1 MTDGVNTP
9 VDLIY
14 QIELVNELPHPVF
27 TVTRLGNT
35 SAYTVQLDA
44 FGSFDPEGDPI
55 IYRWSSNLL
64 GIMFDDGDGVWTGR
78 LPAGTHEITLS
89 LSDDRVEHLDVWS
102 TLTQTVVVENTP
114 STAMISSHTDFA
126 TDSSILHNFES
137 EGSGDWDLS
146 CSGFSDDWVAS
157 HICEDGP
164 IVNIDNVAVR
174 WDSSLI
180 NGALGTDWSLSTRL
194 PAGQQTVSFTVD
206 DGVNPPSCTSSC
218 ANQSRSWH

>member
-1 MTDGVNTP
+1 MTGTTDPEGDTILCGIDVSYRSDDGAIEPCAMEWNATFLDAAESMTSFTYTITVTDGVNVP

-78 LPAGTHEITLS
+78 LPAGTHEITMS
-89 LSDDRVEHLDVWS
+89 LSDDRVAVSYTHL
-102 TLTQTVVVENTP
+102 TLPT
-114 STAMISSHTDFA
+114 
-126 TDSSILHNFES
+126 
-137 EGSGDWDLS
+137 
-146 CSGFSDDWVAS
+146 
-157 HICEDGP
+157 ICR
-164 IVNIDNVAVR
+164 V
-174 WDSSLI
+174 
-180 NGALGTDWSLSTRL
+180 
-194 PAGQQTVSFTVD
+194 
-206 DGVNPPSCTSSC
+206 
-218 ANQSRSWH
+218 